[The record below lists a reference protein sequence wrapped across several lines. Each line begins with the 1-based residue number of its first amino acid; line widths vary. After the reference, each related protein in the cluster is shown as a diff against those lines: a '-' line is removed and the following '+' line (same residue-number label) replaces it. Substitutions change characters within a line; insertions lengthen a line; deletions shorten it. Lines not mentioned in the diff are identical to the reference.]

1 VFSSRAPTMTC
12 SSKAVMMVAAA
23 VATVHYLRKP
33 SAFVPSPAR
42 HTAVMAVPA
51 VAAAGVSAPAFADAI
66 GDAAKQL
73 SEDAYPFMKEVNWNS
88 YTFLTKPGTASA
100 GEWAKAIDKMIEMG
114 ATMDP
119 ELLKKG
125 AMAHHKAI
133 GAVTEA
139 NPVMSKADFTEINAA
154 IGRLIASVPESQT
167 MGVYDAVANLVPAEV
182 PKYMMSQVNEADAK
196 KAYEAFLKFK
206 DVVKA
211 NPITPTVADTPAAL
225 AGKLGPIDAAA
236 KKLSDASY
244 PFIKSAPWDSDIYL
258 KPLPGV
264 SPNQVMKAIDKM
276 IVMGANMDGKLLRE
290 ATMAHHNAL
299 NSMDSKLVT
308 DADNYEKVNAALGKA
323 IASVPSSQ
331 VMDVFNAM
339 AKVTGSSVP
348 NNLFSMSA
356 PSEATAA
363 YDAFLQF
370 KDVVKA
376 AQR

>member
-1 VFSSRAPTMTC
+1 
-12 SSKAVMMVAAA
+12 
-23 VATVHYLRKP
+23 
-33 SAFVPSPAR
+33 
-42 HTAVMAVPA
+42 
-51 VAAAGVSAPAFADAI
+51 
-66 GDAAKQL
+66 
-73 SEDAYPFMKEVNWNS
+73 
-88 YTFLTKPGTASA
+88 
-100 GEWAKAIDKMIEMG
+100 
-114 ATMDP
+114 MDP

-133 GAVTEA
+133 GSVTEA
-139 NPVMSKADFTEINAA
+139 NPTLSKADFEAINAA

-167 MGVYDAVANLVPAEV
+167 MGVYNAVASLVPAEV
-182 PKYMMSQVNEADAK
+182 PNYLMATVKEADAK
-196 KAYEAFLKFK
+196 RAYEAFLTFK

-211 NPITPTVADTPAAL
+211 NPITPKVVDAPAAL
-225 AGKLGPIDAAA
+225 ASKLGPIDAAA

-264 SPNQVMKAIDKM
+264 SPNAAMKAIDKM
-276 IVMGANMDGKLLRE
+276 IVMGASMDGKLLQE
-290 ATMAHHNAL
+290 AAMAHSKAL

-308 DADNYEKVNAALGKA
+308 DAANYQAVNAALSEV

-331 VMDVFNAM
+331 VMDVYNAVG
-339 AKVTGSSVP
+339 KITGSSVP

-363 YDAFLQF
+363 YDALMQF